1 MPVFPGKRV
10 AAAWFCGRTMFAPT
24 RSAPVPTI
32 TTKNFSRQEHRLLLA
47 LFYPHRPFRA
57 SKSRFC
63 AESLAISVCEAYTFR
78 KNAQGCLTVKTI
90 PQKLAAPALVCALAV
105 SLADCGV
112 NVTGVALDLPDS
124 MEKGTTLTAV
134 PAYTFDG
141 ATPESAALPIQLCV
155 RCGGLV
161 RDLLLNFSHKNHPAR
176 AIAPGRGFC
185 VILVFPHSWLR
196 SHPRRCRRHWAKSPA
211 RSPPAQR
218 PPPLSTR
225 G

>member
-1 MPVFPGKRV
+1 
-10 AAAWFCGRTMFAPT
+10 MFAPT

-47 LFYPHRPFRA
+47 LFYSHRPFRA
-57 SKSRFC
+57 SKSRFR
-63 AESLAISVCEAYTFR
+63 AESLAISVCGAYTFR
-78 KNAQGCLTVKTI
+78 KNAKGCLTVKAI
-90 PQKLAAPALVCALAV
+90 PPKACGTGACLCAGGQPGGLRCQR
-105 SLADCGV
+105 DRRC
-112 NVTGVALDLPDS
+112 
-124 MEKGTTLTAV
+124 
-134 PAYTFDG
+134 
-141 ATPESAALPIQLCV
+141 AALPIQLCV

-161 RDLLLNFSHKNHPAR
+161 RDLLLNFPHKNHPAR
-176 AIAPGRGFC
+176 AITPGRVFC